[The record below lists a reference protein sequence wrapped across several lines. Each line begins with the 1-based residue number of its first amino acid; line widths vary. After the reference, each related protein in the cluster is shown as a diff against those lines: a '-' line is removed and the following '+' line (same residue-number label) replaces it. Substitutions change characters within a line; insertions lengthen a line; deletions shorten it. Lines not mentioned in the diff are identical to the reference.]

1 MEDKV
6 KDEILEAI
14 GTFSTHVDEQFSDIR
29 SNITDIRS
37 DITDIR
43 SEIATKKDLGRL
55 NYSLK
60 TYIEEKMG
68 EYHSDVF
75 KRMEKEF
82 QEDRH
87 FQKKVIELLRAN
99 NIGTTEDWAY
109 LEGLAKS

>member
-1 MEDKV
+1 MEDKA

-14 GTFSTHVDEQFSDIR
+14 STFSTSVDEQFSDIKSEMVTKDELDSR
-29 SNITDIRS
+29 LGKSNH
-37 DITDIR
+37 
-43 SEIATKKDLGRL
+43 DL
-55 NYSLK
+55 K
-60 TYIEEKMG
+60 VYIDRKMA

-87 FQKKVIELLRAN
+87 FHKKVIELLRAHD
-99 NIGTTEDWAY
+99 IGTTEDWAY